1 LQCSEAH
8 EKQEL
13 CILLLNRRAVD
24 YPVYVYAYQKPEG
37 LIETPQH
44 VSMQRVLG
52 RLTVKWCAFL
62 PLTVRQ
68 R

>member
-37 LIETPQH
+37 LIETLSTCPCKEF
-44 VSMQRVLG
+44 SDD
-52 RLTVKWCAFL
+52 
-62 PLTVRQ
+62 
-68 R
+68 